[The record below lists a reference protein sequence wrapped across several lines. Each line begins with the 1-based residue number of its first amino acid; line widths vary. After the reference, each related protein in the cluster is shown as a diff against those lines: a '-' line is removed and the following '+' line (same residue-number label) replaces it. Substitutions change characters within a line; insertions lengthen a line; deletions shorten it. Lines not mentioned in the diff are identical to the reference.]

1 MVYGGYGF
9 VGVVGGG
16 VFSSFAGFL
25 ESCEGN
31 WGSRY
36 QKIGNCVGE
45 DVLKDAVGG
54 APVVESKGAWHVAR
68 AGVRIEPFD
77 SVTLCVRPCRFC

>member
-1 MVYGGYGF
+1 M
-9 VGVVGGG
+9 
-16 VFSSFAGFL
+16 
-25 ESCEGN
+25 GN

-36 QKIGNCVGE
+36 QKVGDCVGE

-54 APVVESKGAWHVAR
+54 APVVESKGAWHVAG

-77 SVTLCVRPCRFC
+77 CLLPCLLLVTCVKLLTLSKTIKSSMKSNEQAQQLQRS